1 MNDGKKKNSNYNK
14 KYTGNKKR
22 KMDYISQVTK
32 DIKLDWKS
40 EKKYVDYLYTET
52 GALYQTPAL
61 YTLNTVVTGPE
72 WFNRI
77 GRKINMLKYGPKVK
91 SYTQILGTW

>member
-40 EKKYVDYLYTET
+40 EKKFVDYLYTET
-52 GALYQTPAL
+52 GALYQTPNI

-72 WFNRI
+72 YEFVLDLRGQRPVAI
-77 GRKINMLKYGPKVK
+77 VK
-91 SYTQILGTW
+91 LAQ